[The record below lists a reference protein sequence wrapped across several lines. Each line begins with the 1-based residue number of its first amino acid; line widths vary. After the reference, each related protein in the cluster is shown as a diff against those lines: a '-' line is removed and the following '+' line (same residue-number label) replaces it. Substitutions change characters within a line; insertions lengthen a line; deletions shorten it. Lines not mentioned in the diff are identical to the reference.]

1 MKDPTR
7 YLRMLNFKWLP
18 KHIQHITEHIVFD
31 KRNVSFLAI
40 NALFR
45 QYKTHKVKPSE
56 FGNDHFMVKDFV
68 PLQKNDRTRILA
80 EELTAIFYIDQHGN
94 IVVITAF
101 SENDEYA

>member
-31 KRNVSFLAI
+31 KRNISFLAI

-45 QYKTHKVKPSE
+45 QYKTHKIKPSE
-56 FGNDHFMVKDFV
+56 FGNDNFMVKDFV
-68 PLQKNDRTRILA
+68 PLQKMIEQELWQTNSQLFSILIN
-80 EELTAIFYIDQHGN
+80 TA
-94 IVVITAF
+94 TLL
-101 SENDEYA
+101 S